1 MYEGALGFVVSGCSG
16 GAGAELG
23 AAAVR
28 HPDAG
33 LVVAPGPSEQTGRG
47 ARRSQQHDAFRR
59 VGRALRAF
67 TWFGCARHRR
77 DIALRRGG
85 VLTSRRVVLRVLCC
99 RRRREKDKKKER
111 RQVWNDRR
119 AHWQGLEHG
128 RCHAR
133 AERGSRD
140 KSLTANRPCAA
151 SSGVVLAAPPL
162 SRRTYGSNRSRIRS
176 ARLSACVDVVLLR
189 GDIPRRS
196 SGARAAR
203 RLRLPV

>member
-1 MYEGALGFVVSGCSG
+1 MYEGALGFFVSCST
-16 GAGAELG
+16 AGPVRELG

-47 ARRSQQHDAFRR
+47 ARRSQQDDALRR

-67 TWFGCARHRR
+67 TWLGCARHRR

-85 VLTSRRVVLRVLCC
+85 ALTNRRVVLRALCC
-99 RRRREKDKKKER
+99 RRRREKDKKKEG

-133 AERGSRD
+133 ADRGSRD

-151 SSGVVLAAPPL
+151 WSGVVLAAPPL
-162 SRRTYGSNRSRIRS
+162 SRRTSGTNGPNQERSPERMLTI
-176 ARLSACVDVVLLR
+176 
-189 GDIPRRS
+189 
-196 SGARAAR
+196 SGTTDAR
-203 RLRLPV
+203 RGQTRT

>member
-1 MYEGALGFVVSGCSG
+1 MCERGLGLRRLRFRG

-33 LVVAPGPSEQTGRG
+33 LVVAPGPSEQTRRV
-47 ARRSQQHDAFRR
+47 ARRSQQHDALRR

-67 TWFGCARHRR
+67 TWFRCARHRR
-77 DIALRRGG
+77 GSALRRCG
-85 VLTSRRVVLRVLCC
+85 VLTNRRVVLRVLCC

-133 AERGSRD
+133 ADRGSRD

-162 SRRTYGSNRSRIRS
+162 SRRTYGSNGSRIRS
-176 ARLSACVDVVLLR
+176 ARLSAC
-189 GDIPRRS
+189 RRCGLAAWRYS
-196 SGARAAR
+196 SSQQW
-203 RLRLPV
+203 